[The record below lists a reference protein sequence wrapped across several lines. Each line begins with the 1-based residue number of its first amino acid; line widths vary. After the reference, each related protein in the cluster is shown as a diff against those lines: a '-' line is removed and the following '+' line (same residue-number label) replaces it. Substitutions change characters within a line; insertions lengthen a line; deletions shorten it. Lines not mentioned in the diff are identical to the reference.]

1 MPNVEKVQV
10 NHLNGLKEYLAFM
23 AIAAFLA
30 VTIVIV
36 VKLFGGLQGALS
48 VS

>member
-1 MPNVEKVQV
+1 MPNVEKVQA

-30 VTIVIV
+30 VAIVIV
-36 VKLFGGLQGALS
+36 VRLFSGLQGVHSLS
-48 VS
+48 

>member
-1 MPNVEKVQV
+1 MANVEKVQL
-10 NHLNGLKEYLAFM
+10 NQLNGPKEYLAFM

-30 VTIVIV
+30 VTIVIIM
-36 VKLFGGLQGALS
+36 KLFGGLQGVLS